1 MDSRRNIKVYTGHEG
16 HRIINHYFDV
26 ILHHEL
32 ATLYN
37 ASGVISDEEYVNIKN
52 MLDSEDES
60 SHTIAFMAI
69 KHLIQ

>member
-1 MDSRRNIKVYTGHEG
+1 MDSKRNIKFQTGHEG

-32 ATLYN
+32 ATLYYDAGKLSN
-37 ASGVISDEEYVNIKN
+37 EEFESIKN
-52 MLDSEDES
+52 MLDSEDEA

-69 KHLIQ
+69 KHLVQ